1 MVDEPTRAAGEEPFE
16 RCDEQ
21 PQFVGPFRLLERIG
35 AGGMGVVHLAERREP
50 VAQRV
55 ALKVIRTDRLDRT
68 YRARFAMEQDAL
80 ARMDHSN
87 IARLLDAGDSNGQS
101 WFAMEFVPGQPLT
114 DYCREHRLSVE
125 QRLQLFVQICDGV
138 QHAHI
143 KGILHRDLK
152 PGNILVRE
160 VDGRP
165 VAKIIDFGLAQPV
178 DPLQIRATLHEAVQQ
193 VVGTFAYMSPEQATR
208 TEGDLDTRT
217 DVYSLGAVLYE
228 LLTGELPLDLEDVK
242 KRGLAWFGTFL
253 REHEPQKPSTRLS
266 ELGERLPSTAAERA
280 TSPARLQSSVRGDL
294 DWVTMKALAR
304 DRQRR
309 YLTVRDLG
317 REVERVLAHRP
328 VDAGPPSAWYVAKKW
343 VRRHVVGVGVVGVLI
358 AATAALWTSESLAAA
373 EHRRLEMG
381 ASLDM
386 QLLAAPGLVEEAERL
401 GAEANGRARIDVWL
415 DACRRLLGDE
425 VAQRGRDLSASPA
438 RLAAVRRHLDEV
450 LPQLATAQDTVLQL
464 REQCEAI
471 ADAMA
476 QHATAWQTCVAA
488 IEADPRYG
496 VRRMVP
502 QFGLV
507 PLGPDPRTGLQE
519 FVCLAA
525 GAVPSRDP
533 VTGELQLDEDSGLVL
548 VLVPGGT
555 FRMGTPADALSAEEA
570 RATAAERPAR
580 DVELASFFIGKGEV
594 TGLHCLHVLEDPSE
608 WGPEQL
614 GVAILRARKAGTP
627 CPKPDGFARGMP
639 IGNVDWGA
647 ARRIVVRLGLRLP
660 TEAEWEYAA
669 RAGTTGQWSC
679 DATLEA
685 LRRHANLADASLVA
699 AGLRTLE
706 ADPAKLVGSDSLPC
720 LAPIHSLAPNSLGL
734 HDMHGNVAEW
744 CECAYRDL
752 DPVST
757 LQFGDDRVV
766 RGGSFRSAI
775 DDSRSAAR
783 RRLSAR
789 NRQGDVGLRAARSL
803 EGCEFTR

>member
-80 ARMDHSN
+80 ARMDHPN

-228 LLTGELPLDLEDVK
+228 LLTGELPLDLDDVK
-242 KRGLAWFGTFL
+242 RRGLQWFGTFL
-253 REHEPQKPSTRLS
+253 REHEPPKPSTRLS

-328 VDAGPPSAWYVAKKW
+328 VEAGPPSAWYVARKW
-343 VRRHVVGVGVVGVLI
+343 VRRLGVGVGVAGVLVLF
-358 AATAALWTSESLAAA
+358 AAVAILLTERARASEMRRDLVARGLLVAEYVRRAEEDLWPANETMVADMDTWLAEAPAFENADAALAAYELELAADA
-373 EHRRLEMG
+373 RNGSAPLAGPQVELVRRGRKAIEDLRRLK
-381 ASLDM
+381 
-386 QLLAAPGLVEEAERL
+386 PLVERRL
-401 GAEANGRARIDVWL
+401 GRAKTLR
-415 DACRRLLGDE
+415 
-425 VAQRGRDLSASPA
+425 QRTLVDYRDRWEKA
-438 RLAAVRRHLDEV
+438 RE
-450 LPQLATAQDTVLQL
+450 QLAT
-464 REQCEAI
+464 
-471 ADAMA
+471 
-476 QHATAWQTCVAA
+476 
-488 IEADPRYG
+488 DPRFSG
-496 VRRMVP
+496 FALLDLP
-502 QFGLV
+502 GLV
-507 PLGPDPRTGLQE
+507 PLGRNDQSGLQE
-519 FVCLAA
+519 FYLLDSA
-525 GAVPSRDP
+525 GSDP
-533 VTGELQLDEDSGLVL
+533 LPTRRADGRFEVTAFTGLVL
-548 VLVPGGT
+548 VLIPPAPG
-555 FRMGTPADALSAEEA
+555 RAAPARPFLMSRYEMTQAQWARLRGDGLTSPVDLAQKNPSNEPPSLQRTAFGPSEA
-570 RATAAERPAR
+570 RMPEDRITWEA
-580 DVELASFFIGKGEV
+580 V
-594 TGLHCLHVLEDPSE
+594 TWIHPV
-608 WGPEQL
+608 QQ
-614 GVAILRARKAGTP
+614 VAW
-627 CPKPDGFARGMP
+627 DQ
-639 IGNVDWGA
+639 VD
-647 ARRIVVRLGLRLP
+647 RLLPRWGLRLP
-660 TEAEWEYAA
+660 TSAEWLHAA
-669 RAGTTGQWSC
+669 AGGAAAFEWLG
-679 DATLEA
+679 DEP
-685 LRRHANLADASLVA
+685 RHYLNCRELDGVLADAGTVTGDGFIGSS
-699 AGLRTLE
+699 
-706 ADPAKLVGSDSLPC
+706 PVGALLPN
-720 LAPIHSLAPNSLGL
+720 PYGL
-734 HDMHGNVAEW
+734 HDIFGNVAELCSDGYDESMPDRTTADARGCGRAVGHGLSYNDPW
-744 CECAYRDL
+744 PPRD
-752 DPVST
+752 P
-757 LQFGDDRVV
+757 
-766 RGGSFRSAI
+766 A
-775 DDSRSAAR
+775 
-783 RRLSAR
+783 RLSQTVIGNVWAT
-789 NRQGDVGLRAARSL
+789 VGFRPVLQL
-803 EGCEFTR
+803 P